1 MASDD
6 SFPAMHHVSTST
18 HKVRRESLMLHGQLF
33 SSLGP
38 PSPDNVP
45 SGSGS
50 HSHKKAV
57 CPLPAFIVR
66 LVWSFHA
73 FTSIHLRAIT

>member
-1 MASDD
+1 
-6 SFPAMHHVSTST
+6 
-18 HKVRRESLMLHGQLF
+18 MLHGQLF
-33 SSLGP
+33 SSLGA

-57 CPLPAFIVR
+57 RPLPAFIVR
-66 LVWSFHA
+66 LVCSFTHA
-73 FTSIHLRAIT
+73 FTSIRLEVIT

>member
-1 MASDD
+1 
-6 SFPAMHHVSTST
+6 
-18 HKVRRESLMLHGQLF
+18 MLHGQLF
-33 SSLGP
+33 SSFGP
-38 PSPDNVP
+38 SSPDNIP

-57 CPLPAFIVR
+57 SPFPAFIVR

-73 FTSIHLRAIT
+73 FTSIRLEAIT